1 MSGPFG
7 STPMLFSSGSTAAA
21 AAGGQQSLKFND
33 DESQYLSWT
42 PAAAGNTTTY
52 TVSFWIKGFDL
63 REQTIMSAEN
73 GASQTFIKLRSD
85 GQIQFGAWN
94 GSSYDFNL
102 RTTALHRDPSAF
114 YHFVCVMDGGNA
126 TSSDRQRIYVNG
138 ERRTSFTHEVYTTSG
153 QEINTAVTH
162 YLGRL
167 PAAGSTQYLSA
178 LLSDVYFIDGQ
189 ALDATSFGQFTN
201 GYWKKRDYSGSYGT
215 NGFHLTF
222 QDDVVSEG
230 FNTVTYRGTGSDQS
244 ISGLGFAPDLV
255 WIKSRDEGASS
266 YTGHN
271 VVQDSVRGVGTNTA
285 LITNE
290 TYSEAGTGYGDAV
303 TAFNSDGFSLGARN
317 QVNYNNDAF
326 VAWCWDAG
334 SGSPVSNTDGSITST
349 VKANPSYGFSIASY
363 TGTGANATV
372 GHGLSSAPEIIIVKA
387 RSFAPSAWS
396 VYTATTGA
404 GNELLLNTTAA
415 SAAAA
420 NVWNNTAPTASV
432 FTVGT
437 AASTNQNTATYIAYC
452 FHSVAGYSSIG
463 SYTGNGSTSGPTVT
477 TGFAPAFVLIKG
489 THLDRWEIHDNTR
502 NPVNPRDAGLYPN
515 ATDAE
520 STAYNQLNFSAT
532 GFQPISSNSATNANG
547 YTYIYMAFA
556 DTREAAFWKDVS
568 GQGNHW
574 TPNNLDYRDSL
585 IDSPANN
592 FAVLNPLNAYRSG
605 NVYSEGNLRA
615 VPTSTYNLAYATMA
629 QSTGKW
635 YWEIYVEHR
644 VITNNNTAI
653 GLEEMPA
660 SSSYLTKGYW
670 DFGGTRNDG
679 SIVASDGTY
688 PSFATGDVISVAV
701 DFDNGKLWFAH
712 NGSWVNSGDP
722 SAGTNN
728 PLSTTVGSTYSP
740 AFFLYYTATIPKFI
754 ANFGQDSTFSGN
766 RVAGGNQDDNGIGD
780 FAYAPPS
787 GYLALCTANLP
798 TPTIVDGSEHFNT
811 VLYNGTGSSNA
822 VTGVGFQ
829 NDLLWIK
836 SRSDPAGTH
845 RLIDSVRGGS
855 LALQSDTTGSEIDNS
870 AQVTSPRDADG
881 FTVDGN
887 TSAFN
892 QSGDTYVAWNWK
904 AGGTAV
910 SNTAGS
916 ITSQVSANTDAGFSI
931 VSYTGT
937 SSAGT
942 IGHGLSSA
950 PEMIIVKNR
959 DVARNWGVYH
969 AYNTSAPETDYLLLN
984 LTDATDDSALPWND
998 IAPTSSVFSVGTSV
1012 FSNRPSEDFI
1022 AYCFH
1027 SVEGFSKAG
1036 SYTGNGSADGPFIF
1050 TGFRPAWV
1058 MVKRAV
1064 GGTSNWDVMDAVR
1077 NTYNIVD
1084 KRLYANLDD
1093 AEPAATDYVD
1103 FTSNGFKVRNT
1114 ATSQNASGSTYIFL
1128 AFAENPFKYA
1138 NAR

>member
-1 MSGPFG
+1 MSGPLG
-7 STPMLFSSGSTAAA
+7 SAQWMYASGAEVT
-21 AAGGQQSLKFND
+21 QQSLKFND

-42 PAAAGNTTTY
+42 PAAAGNRKTWTWSGWVKRGNLDGY
-52 TVSFWIKGFDL
+52 PNFW
-63 REQTIMSAEN
+63 
-73 GASQTFIKLRSD
+73 ASGSGTASD
-85 GQIQFGAWN
+85 GYAAARFQNDGVLLIFSNTAN
-94 GSSYDFNL
+94 TTNNL
-102 RTTALHRDPSAF
+102 QLNTTAKFRDPSAW
-114 YHFVCVMDGGNA
+114 YHVVISIDTTQA
-126 TSSDRQRIYVNG
+126 TASDRAKIYVNG
-138 ERRTSFTHEVYTTSG
+138 IHVTDFT
-153 QEINTAVTH
+153 TAVYPSQNFDLQWNTNTKQ
-162 YLGRL
+162 LAIGADVR
-167 PAAGSTQYLSA
+167 STPTYFYDGY
-178 LLSDVYFIDGQ
+178 LSDVYFIDGQ
-189 ALDATSFGQFTN
+189 ALDASSFGQFTN
-201 GYWKKRDYSGSYGT
+201 GYWEKIDYAGTYGT

-230 FNTVTYRGTGSDQS
+230 FNAVTYRGTGGSQS
-244 ISGLGFAPDLV
+244 VSGLGLNPDLV
-255 WIKSRDEGASS
+255 WIKNRGGTNS
-266 YTGHN
+266 HIL
-271 VVQDSVRGVGTNTA
+271 QDSIRGAGKSLFSNATNA
-285 LITNE
+285 ESGNSGDLIA
-290 TYSEAGTGYGDAV
+290 SFD
-303 TAFNSDGFSLGARN
+303 SDGFSVNDTYLGGSGGGGTN
-317 QVNYNNDAF
+317 GSGGSY
-326 VAWCWDAG
+326 VAWAWDAG

-349 VKANPSYGFSIASY
+349 VKANPSYGFSIVSY
-363 TGTGANATV
+363 VGNGSTGQSV
-372 GHGLSSAPEIIIVKA
+372 GTGLSSSDLVIIKN
-387 RSFAPSAWS
+387 RSATASWH
-396 VYTATTGA
+396 VLTGATTPA
-404 GNELLLNTTAA
+404 ISGNTFSLDSGTNRLNLNLTNGYA
-415 SAAAA
+415 SYGMDAQTNA
-420 NVWNNTAPTASV
+420 NGNN
-432 FTVGT
+432 
-437 AASTNQNTATYIAYC
+437 YIAYC

-463 SYTGNGSTSGPTVT
+463 SYSGTGAAGNSI
-477 TGFAPAFVLIKG
+477 TGLGFKPAFLLIKR
-489 THLDRWEIHDNTR
+489 TDAANNWVMLDNTR
-502 NPVNPRDAGLYPN
+502 DTNDALVEKNLY
-515 ATDAE
+515 ADTSGAE
-520 STAYNQLNFSAT
+520 AV
-532 GFQPISSNSATNANG
+532 
-547 YTYIYMAFA
+547 YTYEKASFDNDGFTLTNIGASMNASGGSYIYVAFG
-556 DTREAAFWKDVS
+556 DQREAAFWKDVS

>member
-1 MSGPFG
+1 
-7 STPMLFSSGSTAAA
+7 
-21 AAGGQQSLKFND
+21 
-33 DESQYLSWT
+33 
-42 PAAAGNTTTY
+42 
-52 TVSFWIKGFDL
+52 
-63 REQTIMSAEN
+63 
-73 GASQTFIKLRSD
+73 
-85 GQIQFGAWN
+85 
-94 GSSYDFNL
+94 
-102 RTTALHRDPSAF
+102 
-114 YHFVCVMDGGNA
+114 
-126 TSSDRQRIYVNG
+126 
-138 ERRTSFTHEVYTTSG
+138 
-153 QEINTAVTH
+153 
-162 YLGRL
+162 
-167 PAAGSTQYLSA
+167 
-178 LLSDVYFIDGQ
+178 
-189 ALDATSFGQFTN
+189 
-201 GYWKKRDYSGSYGT
+201 
-215 NGFHLTF
+215 
-222 QDDVVSEG
+222 
-230 FNTVTYRGTGSDQS
+230 
-244 ISGLGFAPDLV
+244 
-255 WIKSRDEGASS
+255 
-266 YTGHN
+266 
-271 VVQDSVRGVGTNTA
+271 
-285 LITNE
+285 
-290 TYSEAGTGYGDAV
+290 
-303 TAFNSDGFSLGARN
+303 
-317 QVNYNNDAF
+317 
-326 VAWCWDAG
+326 
-334 SGSPVSNTDGSITST
+334 
-349 VKANPSYGFSIASY
+349 
-363 TGTGANATV
+363 
-372 GHGLSSAPEIIIVKA
+372 
-387 RSFAPSAWS
+387 
-396 VYTATTGA
+396 
-404 GNELLLNTTAA
+404 
-415 SAAAA
+415 
-420 NVWNNTAPTASV
+420 
-432 FTVGT
+432 
-437 AASTNQNTATYIAYC
+437 
-452 FHSVAGYSSIG
+452 
-463 SYTGNGSTSGPTVT
+463 VT

-798 TPTIVDGSEHFNT
+798 TPTIIDGSEHFNT
-811 VLYNGTGSSNA
+811 VLWTGNGSHID
-822 VTGVGFQ
+822 VGFDP
-829 NDLLWIK
+829 DLLWYKARNTTSYGGIV
-836 SRSDPAGTH
+836 
-845 RLIDSVRGGS
+845 DSIRGDDVY
-855 LALQSDTTGSEIDNS
+855 LQSYSTNAD
-870 AQVTSPRDADG
+870 VTSTGLLVTDSTG
-881 FTVDGN
+881 FTPGSIFSSN
-887 TSAFN
+887 N
-892 QSGDTYVAWNWK
+892 YVAWNWK

-910 SNTAGS
+910 SNTDGS
-916 ITSQVSANTDAGFSI
+916 ITSQVSANVDAGFSI

-937 SSAGT
+937 GANAT
-942 IGHGLSSA
+942 VGHGLSSA
-950 PEMIIVKNR
+950 PEMIITK
-959 DVARNWGVYH
+959 ARTNGSSYWLTYH
-969 AYNTSAPETDYLLLN
+969 SGLASPSTSYMSLNTTNAVDTGGASV
-984 LTDATDDSALPWND
+984 WNSTS
-998 IAPTSSVFSVGTSV
+998 PTSSVFSVGTSTWI
-1012 FSNRPSEDFI
+1012 NPSGGTMI
-1022 AYCFH
+1022 AYCFAD
-1027 SVEGFSKAG
+1027 VEGFSKAG
-1036 SYTGNGSADGPFIF
+1036 SYTGNGSTNGAFVY

-1058 MVKRAV
+1058 MVKGSSAAESWTIWDNKRNAYN
-1064 GGTSNWDVMDAVR
+1064 TASNF
-1077 NTYNIVD
+1077 
-1084 KRLYANLDD
+1084 LYANTSNSELSP
-1093 AEPAATDYVD
+1093 AEVD
-1103 FTSNGFKVRNT
+1103 FVSNGFKLR
-1114 ATSQNASGSTYIFL
+1114 NASSQGNVSGRTYIYL
-1128 AFAENPFKYA
+1128 AFAEHPFKYA